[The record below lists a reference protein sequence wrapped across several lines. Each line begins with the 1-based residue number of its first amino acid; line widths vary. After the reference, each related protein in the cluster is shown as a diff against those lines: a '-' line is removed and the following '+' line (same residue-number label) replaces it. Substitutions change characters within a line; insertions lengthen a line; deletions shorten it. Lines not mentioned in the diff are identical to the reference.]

1 MANHSKLSEIEKYEL
16 IMKLLRR
23 EATAA
28 ELARQYQ
35 VSEPTIGRWR
45 DDFLDGGKERL
56 GARHSKVR
64 SAELKQL
71 KAELAEHKQLIGEY
85 AFANDFLKKRL
96 EKSL

>member
-1 MANHSKLSEIEKYEL
+1 MSNHSKLSESEKYEL

-23 EATAA
+23 EGTAS
-28 ELARQYQ
+28 ELSRQYQ

-45 DDFLDGGKERL
+45 DAFLDNGKQAL
-56 GARHSKVR
+56 SKKP
-64 SAELKQL
+64 SKEKDSELKRL

-96 EKSL
+96 ESSL